1 MLVAAPTLAF
11 ERGTWNREPAVGP
24 SGLLQRKNTP
34 AALDGPT
41 STDAASPVQEQLFG
55 YDLSRV
61 PVQLQR
67 MPAAVVQRQ
76 TQTSAPTSRTQ
87 TPSSPASASA
97 LDQDCDQAA
106 MAMIEQARTDAIHF
120 IDAAIP
126 IVMHGLHDT
135 PTTWNGMIA
144 RELLD
149 RHFHCPTR
157 ENMEYILTTLRD
169 IRALLPTEIIGCL
182 AGEQGR
188 TGEHFALDDTY
199 LTGRLY
205 RGFFR
210 DASEVCAGTLITMVG
225 QLAGLPMSYNRHDP
239 GYNEFTRI
247 GAGLMT
253 NNPYSYGYFS
263 AAAAGHEVV
272 SEPPGGVTCR
282 PPEPEERTLS
292 ATATTLSS
300 PPMACYSQGRETGR
314 DIVVPPAPARPY
326 VLTST
331 TAWDGDIGTERVDN
345 RGRRFVCVHGRRVEQ
360 SW

>member
-1 MLVAAPTLAF
+1 MFAAAPTLTF
-11 ERGTWNREPAVGP
+11 ERATLNREPAAG
-24 SGLLQRKNTP
+24 SGGLLQRKNTP
-34 AALDGPT
+34 AALPGPT
-41 STDAASPVQEQLFG
+41 STDAASPIQEQRYG
-55 YDLSRV
+55 YGISRV

-67 MPAAVVQRQ
+67 TPAAVVQRQ
-76 TQTSAPTSRTQ
+76 TQASAPTSQAQ
-87 TPSSPASASA
+87 TPAGASA
-97 LDQDCDQAA
+97 LDQGCGQAA
-106 MAMIEQARTDAIHF
+106 AAIIERARTDAIHF

-126 IVMHGLHDT
+126 IVMHGLHDP

-157 ENMEYILTTLRD
+157 ENMEYILATLRD
-169 IRALLPTEIIGCL
+169 IRALLPAEIIGCL

-188 TGEHFALDDTY
+188 TGEHFTLDATY
-199 LTGRLY
+199 SAGRLY

-210 DASEVCAGTLITMVG
+210 DAAEVRAGTLITMVG

-239 GYNEFTRI
+239 GYNEFTGI

-263 AAAAGHEVV
+263 SAAAGHEVV
-272 SEPPGGVTCR
+272 SEPPGGATCR
-282 PPEPEERTLS
+282 PPEPGERTPPE
-292 ATATTLSS
+292 TATTSS
-300 PPMACYSQGRETGR
+300 PPPMACYSQGTETDR
-314 DIVVPPAPARPY
+314 DIVVPPAPARPH

-331 TAWDGDIGTERVDN
+331 TAWDGDTGAERVDN

-360 SW
+360 SWP